1 MNLLIATGNNAK
13 SLELQE
19 LLSDLRI
26 TLLDLKAFPEI
37 ERVGETGSTFIDNA
51 SLKAVGYAVQTN
63 LMTLADDSGLEVEA
77 LGGAPGIRSAR
88 YAGEGA
94 SDLDRIDALLKEL
107 GDDSNRAAQFV
118 SAIVIA
124 NGNGEILNRALG
136 TCAGNIASLP
146 RGSGGFGYDPIFIPD
161 GYDLTFAELG
171 PKIKNQI
178 SHRAR
183 ALRSAHLYLQNLT
196 VSSTAG

>member
-1 MNLLIATGNNAK
+1 MKLLIATGNKAK
-13 SLELQE
+13 CQELSE
-19 LLSDLRI
+19 LLSDLPI
-26 TLLDLKAFPEI
+26 TLLDLTAFPEI
-37 ERVGETGSTFIDNA
+37 ERVVETGSTFIDNA
-51 SLKAVGYAVQTN
+51 SMKAVGYAVQTK

-107 GDDSNRAAQFV
+107 GDDSSRGARFV

-124 NGNGEILNRALG
+124 NERGEILNRSLG
-136 TCAGNIASLP
+136 TSKGNIASLP

-171 PKIKNQI
+171 PEVKNQI
-178 SHRAR
+178 SHRAC
-183 ALRSAHLYLQNLT
+183 ALRSARLYLQNLT
-196 VSSTAG
+196 ASSSAS